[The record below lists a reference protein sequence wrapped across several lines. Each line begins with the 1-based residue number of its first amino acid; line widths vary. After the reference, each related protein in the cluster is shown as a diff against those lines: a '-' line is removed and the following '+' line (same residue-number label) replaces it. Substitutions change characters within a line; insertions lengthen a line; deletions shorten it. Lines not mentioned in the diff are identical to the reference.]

1 MRDRAVE
8 RLKAG
13 APWYVKVPL
22 KLALS
27 VMPLR
32 YGWLS
37 RVGVRRH
44 GEMTDPAYAY
54 EVFGRHADRVDLK
67 PGFTLLELGPG
78 DSLASAVI
86 AAARG
91 ASGSVLVDQGDFAV
105 APVDVYK
112 ALAASLREGGL
123 DPPDLATARTR
134 AEVLLRCNATYL
146 TGGLESLESL
156 PADSVDFAFSH
167 AVLEHVRAAEVAPVS
182 HALHRVIRAGGRCS
196 HTVDL
201 RDHLGEALNHLRFGR
216 KRWESRLFA
225 NSGFYT
231 NRLTY
236 HEYLDAFRQAGFV
249 VDDLSLTRWR
259 ELPTPRSKLARP
271 FRGYSDETLLVS
283 GFDVLLCAGA
293 QRG

>member
-1 MRDRAVE
+1 MRNGVVKRI
-8 RLKAG
+8 KAG
-13 APWYVKVPL
+13 APWYVKLPL
-22 KLALS
+22 KLAIS
-27 VMPLR
+27 VLPLR

-37 RVGVRRH
+37 RVGIRRH

-54 EVFGRHADRVDLK
+54 EVFSRHADRVDLK

-86 AAARG
+86 GAARG
-91 ASGSVLVDQGDFAV
+91 ASNSVLVDEGDFAV
-105 APVDVYK
+105 ATVDFYK
-112 ALAASLREGGL
+112 ALAASLRERGL

-146 TGGLESLESL
+146 TGGLVALESL
-156 PADSVDFAFSH
+156 PTESVDFAFSH
-167 AVLEHVRAAEVAPVS
+167 AVLEHVRAAEVARVS
-182 HALHRVIRAGGRCS
+182 HELHRVLRAGSHCS

-201 RDHLGEALNHLRFGR
+201 RDHFEEALNHLRFGR
-216 KRWESRLFA
+216 RRWESRLFVD
-225 NSGFYT
+225 SGFYT

-249 VDDLSLTRWR
+249 VDDLSLTRWE
-259 ELPTPRSKLARP
+259 ELPTPRSKLAKP

-283 GFDVLLCAGA
+283 GFDVVLRAGA
-293 QRG
+293 KRR

>member
-1 MRDRAVE
+1 MRSGAV
-8 RLKAG
+8 RQIKSR

-22 KLALS
+22 KLAISLL
-27 VMPLR
+27 PLP

-37 RVGVRRH
+37 GVGIRRH

-54 EVFGRHADRVDLK
+54 EVFSRHANRVELK

-91 ASGSVLVDQGDFAV
+91 ASSSVLVDHEDVAV
-105 APVDVYK
+105 ATVDFYR
-112 ALAASLREGGL
+112 ALETWLRERGL
-123 DPPDLATARTR
+123 DPPDITSARTR
-134 AEVLLRCNATYL
+134 AEVLQRCNATYL
-146 TGGLESLESL
+146 TGGLGSLKSL
-156 PADSVDFAFSH
+156 PRDSVDLAFSH
-167 AVLEHVRAAEVAPVS
+167 AVLEHVRAAEVSQMS
-182 HALHRVIRAGGRCS
+182 HELHRVIRAGGYCS

-201 RDHLGEALNHLRFGR
+201 RDHFEEALNHLRFGMR
-216 KRWESRLFA
+216 RWESRLFV

-259 ELPTPRSKLARP
+259 ELPTPRSKLAKP
-271 FRGYSDETLLVS
+271 FQAYSDETLLVYA
-283 GFDVLLCAGA
+283 FDVVL
-293 QRG
+293 RKPR

>member
-1 MRDRAVE
+1 MRNAGAV
-8 RLKAG
+8 RQIKAR

-22 KLALS
+22 KLAISLL
-27 VMPLR
+27 PLP
-32 YGWLS
+32 YGWLAG
-37 RVGVRRH
+37 RGIRRH

-54 EVFGRHADRVDLK
+54 EVFSRHADRVALK

-86 AAARG
+86 AAARR

-105 APVDVYK
+105 ATMDFYK
-112 ALAASLREGGL
+112 ALETSLRERGL
-123 DPPDLATARTR
+123 DPPDIATARTR
-134 AEVLLRCNATYL
+134 AEVLQRCNAIYL
-146 TGGLESLESL
+146 TGGLESLRSL
-156 PADSVDFAFSH
+156 PTDSVDFAFSH
-167 AVLEHVRAAEVAPVS
+167 AVLEHVRAAEVSQVS
-182 HALHRVIRAGGRCS
+182 HELHRVVRAGGHCS

-216 KRWESRLFA
+216 KRWESSLFV

-249 VDDLSLTRWR
+249 VDDLGLTRWP
-259 ELPTPRSKLARP
+259 ELPTPRSKLAKP
-271 FRGYSDETLLVS
+271 FRAFSDETLLVY
-283 GFDVLLCAGA
+283 GFDVVL
-293 QRG
+293 RK